1 MVISLEINRKSL
13 IESVHVSIDENL
25 IKRLIEEYV
34 KMAKSITKNSNVT
47 NMRDLL
53 KQQLNTDSNNKTT
66 SEEFSRVAEMAMN
79 IKEFYQKKVHIG
91 LWTMV
96 RTLY

>member
-1 MVISLEINRKSL
+1 MEKNRKSL
-13 IESVHVSIDENL
+13 VENVHVCIDENL
-25 IKRLIEEYV
+25 IEKLIEEYV
-34 KMAKSITKNSNVT
+34 KIAKSISKNSNVT
-47 NMRDLL
+47 NMRNLL

-66 SEEFSRVAEMAMN
+66 SEEFSRVTEMAMN